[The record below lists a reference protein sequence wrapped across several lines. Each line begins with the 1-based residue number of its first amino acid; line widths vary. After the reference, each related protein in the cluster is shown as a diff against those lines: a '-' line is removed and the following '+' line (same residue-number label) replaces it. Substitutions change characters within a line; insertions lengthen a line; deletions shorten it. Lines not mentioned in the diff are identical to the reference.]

1 VAEPTTMNYCPR
13 CGHPLVD
20 AFKYGK
26 VRRYCEACEFVH
38 FRDPKVAAVVLV
50 TENGRILLVKR
61 AVDPQ
66 GGKWALPAGYIDYGE
81 DPREAARRE
90 VEEETGLE
98 IAITG
103 LIDVLGPDARGESP
117 ASIVILF
124 EGRRTGGTLH
134 AHDDAERAVF
144 FAPDEVPFD
153 NIAFES
159 TRLLLDH
166 WLEGRG

>member
-1 VAEPTTMNYCPR
+1 VAEPTVMNYCPR
-13 CGHPLVD
+13 CGRPLID
-20 AFKYGK
+20 AFKYGTI
-26 VRRYCEACEFVH
+26 RRVCEACGFVH

-50 TENGRILLVKR
+50 TENGRVLMVKR

-66 GGKWALPAGYIDYGE
+66 GGKWALPAGYVDYGE

-90 VEEETGLE
+90 VAEETGLE
-98 IAITG
+98 VAITR

-124 EGRRTGGTLH
+124 EGERIGGTLQ

-144 FAPDEVPFD
+144 FSPDEVPLD

-159 TRLLLDH
+159 TRLLLDR
-166 WLEGRG
+166 WLESRG